1 MAEKP
6 LTTTRRTLLGA
17 AASLPIAALAHSAV
31 IASEAKQSSSDSGA
45 ALDCRASLAT
55 TWTRRLARYRRLA
68 DRMKAE
74 TETGFL
80 WKANRRY
87 DRDRAVIK
95 ARFGSWEA
103 ALGTPEGR
111 ELGRAAF
118 DRVARAEEAYYDR
131 CTAPA
136 MRAAVLV
143 CQTPVPD
150 LPALLSKIE
159 VMQAHELQE
168 EGSMPTPALEL
179 LVEDVERLVRERP
192 RA

>member
-1 MAEKP
+1 
-6 LTTTRRTLLGA
+6 
-17 AASLPIAALAHSAV
+17 
-31 IASEAKQSSSDSGA
+31 
-45 ALDCRASLAT
+45 
-55 TWTRRLARYRRLA
+55 
-68 DRMKAE
+68 MKAE
-74 TETGFL
+74 AESGFL

-103 ALGTPEGR
+103 ALETPEGR

-118 DRVARAEEAYYDR
+118 DRVNRAEEAYYDR

-150 LPALLSKIE
+150 LPALLAKIR
-159 VMQAHELQE
+159 VMQAHELHE
-168 EGSMPTPALEL
+168 EGSMPKPALEL
-179 LVEDVERLVRERP
+179 LAEDVGRLAV
-192 RA
+192 